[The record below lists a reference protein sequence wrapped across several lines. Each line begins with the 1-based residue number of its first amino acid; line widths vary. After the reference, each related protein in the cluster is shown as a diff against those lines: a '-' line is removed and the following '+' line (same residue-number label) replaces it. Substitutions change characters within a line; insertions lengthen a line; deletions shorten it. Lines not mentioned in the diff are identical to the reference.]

1 MVTEIN
7 DEGLKLQKKI
17 LMKSNNIHLA
27 FPFSAILFVLPKLF
41 WVAIICCIVEP
52 FPPFE

>member
-17 LMKSNNIHLA
+17 LMNSNNLHLA
-27 FPFSAILFVLPKLF
+27 FPFQQLCFCYLHFFGHYLLY
-41 WVAIICCIVEP
+41 EP
-52 FPPFE
+52 FPPIEW